1 MNISELVESKQY
13 SVSFEVFPPKTEDT
27 RESVTRAAREIA
39 ALKPAF
45 MSVTYGAGGGTS
57 EYTAEIAEDL
67 QKACGVPMMAHLTCI
82 TSSRGQIGSQL
93 ALLREKGVRNILALR
108 GDIPEG
114 FELKERNYHHAVELV
129 RDVKAFDPGFCV
141 AGACYPE
148 THPDAPDQR
157 EDIRRLKEKVD
168 AGVDFLITQMFFD
181 NPVFYSYMY
190 KLREAGV
197 TVPVHPGI
205 MPIVNARQ
213 MKRTLKLS
221 GTVLPERFRRI
232 LDAFGG
238 TPDAMRQA
246 GIAYA
251 TDQIIDLF
259 ANGIRSVHVYSMN
272 NPGVAKA
279 ILDNLSEILGRRVR
293 GEDGY

>member
-1 MNISELVESKQY
+1 MKISKIVESRQY

-27 RESVTRAAREIA
+27 RESVTKAAREIA
-39 ALKPAF
+39 ALGPIF

-57 EYTAEIAEDL
+57 EYTAEIAHDL
-67 QKACGVPMMAHLTCI
+67 QANMGVPMMAHLTCI
-82 TSSRGQIGSQL
+82 TSSRDHIQEQL
-93 ALLREKGVRNILALR
+93 KLLKSKGVDNILALR

-114 FELKERNYHHAVELV
+114 FELKEQNYHHAIELV
-129 RDVKAFDPGFCV
+129 RDIKAFDPDFCV
-141 AGACYPE
+141 AGACYPD
-148 THPDAPDQR
+148 THPDSANQK
-157 EDIRRLKEKVD
+157 EDIAHLKEKVD
-168 AGVDFLITQMFFD
+168 AGMDFLITQMFFD

-190 KLREAGV
+190 KLREAGI

-205 MPIVNARQ
+205 MPIVNAKQ

-221 GTVLPERFRRI
+221 GTTLPERFRRI
-232 LDAFGG
+232 LDTFGD
-238 TPDAMRQA
+238 TESAMRQA

-259 ANGIRSVHVYSMN
+259 ANGIRTVHVYSMN

-279 ILDNLSEILGRRVR
+279 ILDNLSEIIG
-293 GEDGY
+293 

>member
-1 MNISELVESKQY
+1 MKISEIVESKQY

-27 RESVTRAAREIA
+27 RESVTKAAREIA

-57 EYTAEIAEDL
+57 EYTAEIARDL
-67 QKACGVPMMAHLTCI
+67 QDNCGVPMMAHLTCI
-82 TSSRGQIGSQL
+82 TSSRDMIQKQLELLKSKGIG
-93 ALLREKGVRNILALR
+93 NILALR

-114 FELKERNYHHAVELV
+114 FVMKEQSFHHAIELV
-129 RDVKAFDPGFCV
+129 EEIKAFDPNFCV
-141 AGACYPE
+141 AGACYPDM
-148 THPDAPDQR
+148 HPDAPSQK

-168 AGVDFLITQMFFD
+168 AGMDFLVTQMFFD

-190 KLREAGV
+190 KLREAGI

-205 MPIVNARQ
+205 MPICNANV

-221 GTVLPERFRRI
+221 GTTLPERFRRI
-232 LDAFGG
+232 LDVFGE
-238 TPDAMRQA
+238 TPAAMRQA

-279 ILDNLSEILGRRVR
+279 ILDNLSDILN
-293 GEDGY
+293 

>member
-1 MNISELVESKQY
+1 MKINSAVDSKKY

-27 RESVTRAAREIA
+27 RESVEKAAREIA

-57 EYTAEIAEDL
+57 EYTAALSEEL
-67 QKACGVPMMAHLTCI
+67 QKSAGIPVMAHLTCI
-82 TSSRGQIGSQL
+82 TSSREHIQEQL
-93 ALLREKGVRNILALR
+93 TKLKSKGVENILALR

-114 FELKERNYHHAVELV
+114 FELKEQSYHHAIELV
-129 RDVKAFDPGFCV
+129 RDIKAFDPGFCV

-148 THPDAPDQR
+148 THPDAPNQK
-157 EDIRRLKEKVD
+157 EDIRHLKEKVD
-168 AGVDFLITQMFFD
+168 AGMDFLVTQMFFD

-190 KLREAGV
+190 QLREAGV

-205 MPIVNARQ
+205 MPIVNAKTI
-213 MKRTLKLS
+213 KRTIKLS
-221 GTVLPERFRRI
+221 GTTLPERFRRI
-232 LDAFGG
+232 LDTFGE
-238 TPDAMRQA
+238 TPAAMRQA

-251 TDQIIDLF
+251 TDQIVDLF
-259 ANGIRSVHVYSMN
+259 ANGFRTVHVYSMN

-279 ILDNLSEILGRRVR
+279 ILDNLSDILN
-293 GEDGY
+293 

>member
-1 MNISELVESKQY
+1 MKISKIVESKQY

-39 ALKPAF
+39 ALRPVF

-57 EYTAEIAEDL
+57 EYTAEIAHDVQEN
-67 QKACGVPMMAHLTCI
+67 CGVPMMAHLTCI
-82 TSSRGQIGSQL
+82 TSSRDHIQEQL
-93 ALLREKGVRNILALR
+93 KLLKSKGVDNILALR

-114 FELKERNYHHAVELV
+114 FALKEQNYHHAIELV
-129 RDVKAFDPGFCV
+129 RDIKAFDPDFCV
-141 AGACYPE
+141 AGACYPD
-148 THPDAPDQR
+148 THPDSANQK
-157 EDIRRLKEKVD
+157 EDIAHLREKVD
-168 AGVDFLITQMFFD
+168 AGMDFLITQMFFD

-190 KLREAGV
+190 KLREAGI

-205 MPIVNARQ
+205 MPIVNAKQ

-221 GTVLPERFRRI
+221 GTTLPERFRRI
-232 LDAFGG
+232 LDTFGD
-238 TPDAMRQA
+238 TENAMRQA

-259 ANGIRSVHVYSMN
+259 ANGIPSVHVYSMN
-272 NPGVAKA
+272 NPGVAEA
-279 ILDNLSEILGRRVR
+279 ILHNLSEILT
-293 GEDGY
+293 

>member
-1 MNISELVESKQY
+1 MKISKIVESKQY

-27 RESVTRAAREIA
+27 RESVTKAAREIA
-39 ALKPAF
+39 ALGPIF

-57 EYTAEIAEDL
+57 EYTAEIAHDL
-67 QKACGVPMMAHLTCI
+67 QENCGVPMMAHLTCI
-82 TSSRGQIGSQL
+82 TSSRDHIQEQL
-93 ALLREKGVRNILALR
+93 KLLKSKGVDNILALR

-114 FELKERNYHHAVELV
+114 FELKEQNYHHAIELV
-129 RDVKAFDPGFCV
+129 RDIKTFDPDFCV
-141 AGACYPE
+141 AGACYPD
-148 THPDAPDQR
+148 THPDSANQK
-157 EDIRRLKEKVD
+157 EDIAHLKEKVD
-168 AGVDFLITQMFFD
+168 AGMDFLITQMFFD

-221 GTVLPERFRRI
+221 GTTLPERFRRI
-232 LDAFGG
+232 LDTFGD
-238 TPDAMRQA
+238 TESAMRQA

-259 ANGIRSVHVYSMN
+259 ANGIRTVHVYSMN

-279 ILDNLSEILGRRVR
+279 ILDNLSEIIG
-293 GEDGY
+293 

>member
-1 MNISELVESKQY
+1 MKISEIIESRQY

-57 EYTAEIAEDL
+57 EYTAEIARDV
-67 QKACGVPMMAHLTCI
+67 QDNCGVPMMAHLTCI
-82 TSSRGQIGSQL
+82 TSTRDMIQNQL
-93 ALLREKGVRNILALR
+93 ETLKAKGVENILALR

-114 FELKERNYHHAVELV
+114 FEMKEQNYHHAVELV
-129 RDVKAFDPGFCV
+129 REIKAFDPNFCV
-141 AGACYPE
+141 AGACYPD
-148 THPDAPDQR
+148 THPDAANQK
-157 EDIRRLKEKVD
+157 EDIRHLKEKVD
-168 AGVDFLITQMFFD
+168 AGMDFLVTQMFFD

-205 MPIVNARQ
+205 MPIVNARTI
-213 MKRTLKLS
+213 KRTLKLS
-221 GTVLPERFRRI
+221 GTQLPERFRRI
-232 LDAFGG
+232 LDTFGDD
-238 TPDAMRQA
+238 PAKMREA

-272 NPGVAKA
+272 DPGVAKA
-279 ILDNLSEILGRRVR
+279 ILDNLTNILS
-293 GEDGY
+293 

>member
-1 MNISELVESKQY
+1 MKISRIVESRQY

-39 ALKPAF
+39 ALRPVF

-57 EYTAEIAEDL
+57 EYTAEIAQDL
-67 QKACGVPMMAHLTCI
+67 QENCGVPMMAHLTCI
-82 TSSRGQIGSQL
+82 TSTRDHIQEQL
-93 ALLREKGVRNILALR
+93 RLLKSKGVDNILALR

-114 FELKERNYHHAVELV
+114 FELKEQNYHHAIELV
-129 RDVKAFDPGFCV
+129 RDIKAFDPDFCV
-141 AGACYPE
+141 AGACYPD
-148 THPDAPDQR
+148 THPDSANQK
-157 EDIRRLKEKVD
+157 EDIAHLKEKVD
-168 AGVDFLITQMFFD
+168 AGMDFLITQMFFD

-190 KLREAGV
+190 KLREAGI

-205 MPIVNARQ
+205 MPIVNAKQ

-221 GTVLPERFRRI
+221 GTTLPERFRRI
-232 LDAFGG
+232 LDTFGDTEG
-238 TPDAMRQA
+238 AMRQA

-259 ANGIRSVHVYSMN
+259 ANGIRTVHVYSMN

-279 ILDNLSEILGRRVR
+279 ILDNLSEIIG
-293 GEDGY
+293 

>member
-1 MNISELVESKQY
+1 MKISRLVESRQY

-27 RESVTRAAREIA
+27 RESVTKAAREIA
-39 ALKPAF
+39 ALGPIF

-57 EYTAEIAEDL
+57 EYTAEIAHDL
-67 QKACGVPMMAHLTCI
+67 QENCGVPMMAHLTCI
-82 TSSRGQIGSQL
+82 TSTRNHIQDQL
-93 ALLREKGVRNILALR
+93 RLLKSKGVENILALR

-114 FELKERNYHHAVELV
+114 FELKEQNYHHAIELV
-129 RDVKAFDPGFCV
+129 RDIKAFDPNFCV
-141 AGACYPE
+141 AGACYPD
-148 THPDAPDQR
+148 THPDSANQK
-157 EDIRRLKEKVD
+157 EDIAHLKEKVD
-168 AGVDFLITQMFFD
+168 AGMDFLITQMFFD

-190 KLREAGV
+190 KLREAGI

-221 GTVLPERFRRI
+221 GTTLPERFRRI
-232 LDAFGG
+232 LDTFGD

-259 ANGIRSVHVYSMN
+259 ANGIRTVHVYSMN
-272 NPGVAKA
+272 NPGVAKE
-279 ILDNLSEILGRRVR
+279 ILDNLSEIIG
-293 GEDGY
+293 

>member
-1 MNISELVESKQY
+1 MKISKIVESKQY

-27 RESVTRAAREIA
+27 RESVTKAAREIA
-39 ALKPAF
+39 ALKPIF

-57 EYTAEIAEDL
+57 EYTAEIAQDL
-67 QKACGVPMMAHLTCI
+67 QENCGVPMMAHLTCI
-82 TSSRGQIGSQL
+82 TSTRDHIQEQL
-93 ALLREKGVRNILALR
+93 RLLKSKGVDNILALR

-114 FELKERNYHHAVELV
+114 FELKEQNYHHAIELV
-129 RDVKAFDPGFCV
+129 RDIKAFDPDFCV
-141 AGACYPE
+141 AGACYPD
-148 THPDAPDQR
+148 THPDSANQK
-157 EDIRRLKEKVD
+157 EDIAHLKEKVD
-168 AGVDFLITQMFFD
+168 AGMDFLITQMFFD

-221 GTVLPERFRRI
+221 GTTLPERFRRI
-232 LDAFGG
+232 LDTFGDTEG
-238 TPDAMRQA
+238 AMRQA

-259 ANGIRSVHVYSMN
+259 ANGIRTVHVYSMN

-279 ILDNLSEILGRRVR
+279 ILDNLSEIIG
-293 GEDGY
+293 

>member
-1 MNISELVESKQY
+1 MKISKIVESRQY

-27 RESVTRAAREIA
+27 RESVTKAAREIA
-39 ALKPAF
+39 ALKPVF

-57 EYTAEIAEDL
+57 EYTAEIAHDL
-67 QKACGVPMMAHLTCI
+67 QENCGVPMMAHLTCI
-82 TSSRGQIGSQL
+82 TSSRDHIQEQL
-93 ALLREKGVRNILALR
+93 KLLKSKGVDNILALR

-114 FELKERNYHHAVELV
+114 FELKEQNYHHAIELV
-129 RDVKAFDPGFCV
+129 RDIKAFDPDFCV
-141 AGACYPE
+141 AGACYPD
-148 THPDAPDQR
+148 THPDSANQK
-157 EDIRRLKEKVD
+157 EDIAHLKEKVD
-168 AGVDFLITQMFFD
+168 AGMDFLITQMFFD

-205 MPIVNARQ
+205 MPIVNAKQ

-221 GTVLPERFRRI
+221 GTTLPERFRRI
-232 LDAFGG
+232 LDTFGDSE
-238 TPDAMRQA
+238 TAMRQA

-259 ANGIRSVHVYSMN
+259 ANGIRTVHVYSMN
-272 NPGVAKA
+272 NPAVAKA
-279 ILDNLSEILGRRVR
+279 ILDNLSEIIG
-293 GEDGY
+293 

>member
-1 MNISELVESKQY
+1 MKISKIVESKQY

-27 RESVTRAAREIA
+27 RESVTKAAREIA
-39 ALKPAF
+39 ALRPVF

-57 EYTAEIAEDL
+57 EYTAEIAHDVQEN
-67 QKACGVPMMAHLTCI
+67 CGVPMMAHLTCI
-82 TSSRGQIGSQL
+82 TSSRDHIQEQL
-93 ALLREKGVRNILALR
+93 KLLKSKGVDNILALR

-114 FELKERNYHHAVELV
+114 FALKEQNYHHAIELV
-129 RDVKAFDPGFCV
+129 RDIKAFDPDFCV
-141 AGACYPE
+141 AGACYPD
-148 THPDAPDQR
+148 THPDSANQK
-157 EDIRRLKEKVD
+157 EDIAHLREKVD
-168 AGVDFLITQMFFD
+168 AGMDFLITQMFFD

-190 KLREAGV
+190 KLREAGI

-205 MPIVNARQ
+205 MPIVNAKQ

-221 GTVLPERFRRI
+221 GTTLPERFRRI
-232 LDAFGG
+232 LDTFGD

-259 ANGIRSVHVYSMN
+259 ANGIQSVHVYSMN
-272 NPGVAKA
+272 NPGVARA
-279 ILDNLSEILGRRVR
+279 ILDNLSEILS
-293 GEDGY
+293 

>member
-1 MNISELVESKQY
+1 MKISEIVESRPY
-13 SVSFEVFPPKTEDT
+13 SVSFEVFPPKTADT
-27 RESVTRAAREIA
+27 QESVTAAARSIA

-57 EYTAEIAEDL
+57 AYTAEIARDL
-67 QKACGVPMMAHLTCI
+67 QDNCGVPMMAHLTCI
-82 TSSRGQIGSQL
+82 TSTRDMIQNQL
-93 ALLREKGVRNILALR
+93 ETLKAKGVENILALR

-114 FELKERNYHHAVELV
+114 FEMKEQNYHHAVELV
-129 RDVKAFDPGFCV
+129 REIKAFDPNFCV
-141 AGACYPE
+141 AGACYPD
-148 THPDAPDQR
+148 THPDAPNQR

-168 AGVDFLITQMFFD
+168 AGMDFLVTQMFFD

-205 MPIVNARQ
+205 MPIVNARTI
-213 MKRTLKLS
+213 KRTLKLS
-221 GTVLPERFRRI
+221 GTQLPERFRRI
-232 LDAFGG
+232 LDTFGDD
-238 TPDAMRQA
+238 PAKMREA

-272 NPGVAKA
+272 DPAVAKA
-279 ILDNLSEILGRRVR
+279 ILDNLTNILS
-293 GEDGY
+293 

>member
-1 MNISELVESKQY
+1 MKISKIVESKQY

-27 RESVTRAAREIA
+27 RESVTKAAREIA
-39 ALKPAF
+39 ALGPIF

-57 EYTAEIAEDL
+57 EYTAEIAQDL
-67 QKACGVPMMAHLTCI
+67 QENCGVPMMAHLTCI
-82 TSSRGQIGSQL
+82 TSSRDHIQEQL
-93 ALLREKGVRNILALR
+93 RLLKSKGVDNILALR

-114 FELKERNYHHAVELV
+114 FALKEQNYHHAIELV
-129 RDVKAFDPGFCV
+129 RDIKAFDPDFCV
-141 AGACYPE
+141 AGACYPD
-148 THPDAPDQR
+148 THPDSANQK
-157 EDIRRLKEKVD
+157 EDIAHLKEKVD
-168 AGVDFLITQMFFD
+168 AGMDFLITQMFFD

-190 KLREAGV
+190 KLREAGI

-205 MPIVNARQ
+205 MPIVNAKQ

-221 GTVLPERFRRI
+221 GTTLPERFRRI
-232 LDAFGG
+232 LDTFGD
-238 TPDAMRQA
+238 TESAMRQA

-259 ANGIRSVHVYSMN
+259 ANGIRTVHVYSMN

-279 ILDNLSEILGRRVR
+279 ILDNLSEIIG
-293 GEDGY
+293 

>member
-1 MNISELVESKQY
+1 MKISEIVESRQY
-13 SVSFEVFPPKTEDT
+13 SVSFEVFPPKTEDA
-27 RESVTRAAREIA
+27 RESVTEAARAIA
-39 ALKPAF
+39 ALKPVF

-57 EYTAEIAEDL
+57 EYTAEIAHDL
-67 QKACGVPMMAHLTCI
+67 QENCGVPMMAHLTCI
-82 TSSRGQIGSQL
+82 TSTRNHIQDQL
-93 ALLREKGVRNILALR
+93 RLLKSKGVENILALR

-114 FELKERNYHHAVELV
+114 FELKEQNYHHAIELV
-129 RDVKAFDPGFCV
+129 RDIKAFDPNFCV
-141 AGACYPE
+141 AGACYPD
-148 THPDAPDQR
+148 THPDSANQK
-157 EDIRRLKEKVD
+157 EDIAHLKEKVD
-168 AGVDFLITQMFFD
+168 AGMDFLITQMFFD

-190 KLREAGV
+190 KLREAGI

-221 GTVLPERFRRI
+221 GTTLPERFRRI
-232 LDAFGG
+232 LDTFGD

-259 ANGIRSVHVYSMN
+259 ANGIRTVHVYSMN
-272 NPGVAKA
+272 NPGVAKE
-279 ILDNLSEILGRRVR
+279 ILDNLSEIIG
-293 GEDGY
+293 

>member
-1 MNISELVESKQY
+1 MKISEIVESKQY
-13 SVSFEVFPPKTEDT
+13 SVSFEVFPPKTEDA
-27 RESVTRAAREIA
+27 REGVTRAAREIA
-39 ALKPAF
+39 ALKPVF

-57 EYTAEIAEDL
+57 EYTAEIARDL
-67 QKACGVPMMAHLTCI
+67 QETCGVPMMAHLTCI
-82 TSSRGQIGSQL
+82 TSSIGQIRGQL
-93 ALLREKGVRNILALR
+93 ELLKSKGVENILALR

-114 FELKERNYHHAVELV
+114 FELKEQNYHHAIELV
-129 RDVKAFDPGFCV
+129 REIKAFDPGFCV
-141 AGACYPE
+141 AGACYPD
-148 THPDAPDQR
+148 THPDAPTQK
-157 EDIRRLKEKVD
+157 EDILHIKEKTD
-168 AGVDFLITQMFFD
+168 AGMDFLITQMFFD

-205 MPIVNARQ
+205 MPIVNAKQ

-221 GTVLPERFRRI
+221 GTTLPERFRRI
-232 LDAFGG
+232 LDTFGD

-259 ANGIRSVHVYSMN
+259 ANGFRTVHVYSMN

-279 ILDNLSEILGRRVR
+279 ILDNLSDIL
-293 GEDGY
+293 D

>member
-1 MNISELVESKQY
+1 MKISEIVESKKY
-13 SVSFEVFPPKTEDT
+13 SVSFEVFPPKTEDA
-27 RESVTRAAREIA
+27 RESVTEAARAIA
-39 ALKPAF
+39 ALRPVF

-57 EYTAEIAEDL
+57 EYTAEIAHDL
-67 QKACGVPMMAHLTCI
+67 QENCGVPMMAHLTCI
-82 TSSRGQIGSQL
+82 TSTRNHIQDQL
-93 ALLREKGVRNILALR
+93 RLLKSKGVENILALR

-114 FELKERNYHHAVELV
+114 FELKEQNYHHAIELV
-129 RDVKAFDPGFCV
+129 RDIKAFDPNFCV
-141 AGACYPE
+141 AGACYPD
-148 THPDAPDQR
+148 THPDSANQK
-157 EDIRRLKEKVD
+157 EDIAHLKEKVD
-168 AGVDFLITQMFFD
+168 AGMDFLITQMFFD

-190 KLREAGV
+190 KLREAGI

-221 GTVLPERFRRI
+221 GTTLPERFRRI
-232 LDAFGG
+232 LDTFGD

-259 ANGIRSVHVYSMN
+259 ANGIRTVHVYSMN
-272 NPGVAKA
+272 NPGVAKE
-279 ILDNLSEILGRRVR
+279 ILDNLSEIIG
-293 GEDGY
+293 

>member
-1 MNISELVESKQY
+1 MKISEIVESKRY

-27 RESVTRAAREIA
+27 RESVTQAAREIA
-39 ALKPAF
+39 ALRPAF

-57 EYTAEIAEDL
+57 DYTAEIARDL
-67 QKACGVPMMAHLTCI
+67 QDNCGVPMMAHLTCI
-82 TSSRGQIGSQL
+82 TSSRERIRDQL
-93 ALLREKGVRNILALR
+93 ALLRDKGVENILALR
-108 GDIPEG
+108 GDIPDG
-114 FELKERNYHHAVELV
+114 FVLREQSYHHAIELV
-129 RDVKAFDPGFCV
+129 EDIKTFDPGFCV
-141 AGACYPE
+141 AGACYPD
-148 THPDAPDQR
+148 THPDAPSQK

-168 AGVDFLITQMFFD
+168 AGMDFLVTQMFFD

-190 KLREAGV
+190 KLREAGI

-221 GTVLPERFRRI
+221 GTTLPERFRRI
-232 LDAFGG
+232 LDTFGD

-259 ANGIRSVHVYSMN
+259 ANGIPSVHVYSMN

-279 ILDNLSEILGRRVR
+279 ILDNLSDIL
-293 GEDGY
+293 D

>member
-1 MNISELVESKQY
+1 MKISKIVESRQY

-27 RESVTRAAREIA
+27 RESVTKAAREIA
-39 ALKPAF
+39 ALGPIF
-45 MSVTYGAGGGTS
+45 MSVTYGAGGGNS
-57 EYTAEIAEDL
+57 EYTAEIAHDL
-67 QKACGVPMMAHLTCI
+67 QANMGVPMMAHLTCI
-82 TSSRGQIGSQL
+82 TSSRDHIQEQL
-93 ALLREKGVRNILALR
+93 KLLKSKGVDNILALR

-114 FELKERNYHHAVELV
+114 FELKEQNYHHAIELV
-129 RDVKAFDPGFCV
+129 RDIKAFDPDFCV
-141 AGACYPE
+141 AGACYPD
-148 THPDAPDQR
+148 THPDSANQK
-157 EDIRRLKEKVD
+157 EDIAHLKEKVD
-168 AGVDFLITQMFFD
+168 AGMDFLITQMFFD

-190 KLREAGV
+190 KLREAGI

-221 GTVLPERFRRI
+221 GTTLPERFRRI
-232 LDAFGG
+232 LDTFGD
-238 TPDAMRQA
+238 TESAMRQA

-259 ANGIRSVHVYSMN
+259 ANGIRTVHVYSMN

-279 ILDNLSEILGRRVR
+279 ILDNLSEIIG
-293 GEDGY
+293 

>member
-1 MNISELVESKQY
+1 MKISKIVESKQY

-39 ALKPAF
+39 ALKPIF

-57 EYTAEIAEDL
+57 EYTAEIAHDL
-67 QKACGVPMMAHLTCI
+67 QANMGVPMMAHLTCI
-82 TSSRGQIGSQL
+82 TSSRDHIQEQL
-93 ALLREKGVRNILALR
+93 KLLKSKGVDNILALR

-114 FELKERNYHHAVELV
+114 FELKEQNYHHAIELV
-129 RDVKAFDPGFCV
+129 RDIKTFDPDFCV
-141 AGACYPE
+141 AGACYPD
-148 THPDAPDQR
+148 THPDSANQK
-157 EDIRRLKEKVD
+157 EDIAHLKEKVD
-168 AGVDFLITQMFFD
+168 AGMDFLITQMFFD

-221 GTVLPERFRRI
+221 GTTLPERFRRI
-232 LDAFGG
+232 LDTFGD
-238 TPDAMRQA
+238 TESAMRQA

-259 ANGIRSVHVYSMN
+259 ANGIRTVHVYSMN

-279 ILDNLSEILGRRVR
+279 ILDNLSEIIG
-293 GEDGY
+293 